1 VCREFFGQELARIG
15 RVLDWGC
22 GSGRV
27 TRYLAGD
34 ARRHSNLDGIHGADI
49 DGDNA
54 SWCGKN
60 LGIDARK
67 IPLCPPTD
75 FPDNFFDLVFGI
87 SVFTHLNE
95 DVQFKWLAELR
106 RIIRPGGML
115 LTTIHGMTAYQRVCM
130 PPSRPELAEN
140 WAPENSGFF
149 VSGSNG
155 QLAGFIESDDY
166 YLNVFHRSEYIRKR
180 WSDFFE
186 VLEILPGAI
195 GTHDLAVL
203 RRKA

>member
-1 VCREFFGQELARIG
+1 M
-15 RVLDWGC
+15 LDWGC

-34 ARRHSNLDGIHGADI
+34 VRRHSNLDGIHGADI

-67 IPLCPPTD
+67 IPLCPSTD

-106 RIIRPGGML
+106 RIIRPSGML

-203 RRKA
+203 RRKP